1 MGARRWIL
9 SGLVFVTITL
19 LIPAGEYRD
28 VEEVLA
34 KGDVE
39 LQWNPFLKIG
49 VFRIGYSV
57 VSFKVD
63 DPWILVNYRQRMK
76 IDPIIEREGTLL
88 WTKRTEEVIYQALLG
103 ARKSGPRVAAIFID
117 PGHGGKDPGTIGRHQ
132 IGKETL
138 ELKEKDVVLKVS
150 LLLADLLKRRY
161 PEKQVILSRSDDRY
175 LSLEER
181 TEMANS
187 INVDPEDAIIYV
199 SIHVNASLNPKAK
212 GFEVWYLP
220 PQYRR
225 KLIDKDR
232 AGTENS
238 EIVPILNMM
247 LEEEYTIESILLAKH
262 ILDSM
267 EESVGS
273 VSENRGLKEETWFVV
288 RKAKMPS
295 VLVEI
300 GFITNEEEAKLLNQS
315 EHLQKIA
322 QAIYNGIDR
331 FIGTIDQSIRRVNS
345 P

>member
-9 SGLVFVTITL
+9 SGIILCAITFPVFT
-19 LIPAGEYRD
+19 GEYRD
-28 VEEVLA
+28 IREFLA
-34 KGDVE
+34 KAELE

-57 VSFKVD
+57 VSFRVD
-63 DPWILVNYRQRMK
+63 DPWVLVNYRQKMK
-76 IDPIIEREGTLL
+76 IDPIIEKEGTLQ
-88 WTKRTEEVIYQALLG
+88 WTKKTEEAIYGALVG
-103 ARKSGPRVAAIFID
+103 FHKTGPRVAAIFID
-117 PGHGGKDPGTIGRHQ
+117 PGHGGKDPGTVGRHQ

-138 ELKEKDVVLKVS
+138 ELKEKDIVLKTS
-150 LLLADLLKRRY
+150 LLLADLLKKRY
-161 PEKQVILSRSDDRY
+161 PEKKVILSRSDDRY
-175 LSLEER
+175 LTLEER

-187 INVDPEDAIIYV
+187 ISVDPEDAIIYV
-199 SIHVNASLNPKAK
+199 SIHVNASLNPKAR

-225 KLIDKDR
+225 KLIDSDR
-232 AGTENS
+232 VGTENR

-267 EESVGS
+267 DESVGS
-273 VSENRGLKEETWFVV
+273 LSENRGLKEEIWFVV

-300 GFITNEEEAKLLNQS
+300 GFITHEEEAKLLNQS
-315 EHLQKIA
+315 EYLQKIA
-322 QAIYNGIDR
+322 QAIYNGIVR
-331 FIGTIDQSIRRVNS
+331 FIGTIDQPTRRAKS